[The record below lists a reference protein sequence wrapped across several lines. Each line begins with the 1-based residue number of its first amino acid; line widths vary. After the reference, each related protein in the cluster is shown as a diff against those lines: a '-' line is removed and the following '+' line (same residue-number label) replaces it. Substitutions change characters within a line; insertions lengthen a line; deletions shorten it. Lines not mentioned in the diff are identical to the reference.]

1 MPVICDH
8 ELWEILEM
16 TDAAN
21 DLVIY
26 GSPVSPFAR
35 KAMAVCI
42 EKGVEFDFETVNI
55 MPMPD
60 WFKEISP
67 MRRIPVL
74 RDRSVADEGEAGTIA
89 DSSAMCA
96 YIERKHPDLSLYGTT
111 AYGHG
116 RALMIEEYAD
126 TVLAPAG
133 GLGIFRPVF
142 FSLLQGKEPDIE
154 KARETWANDMPGVL
168 GYLNAQ
174 LEGKKFFVDDT
185 LSIADIAV
193 TTVLMQVA
201 LVAEM
206 PLDDYP
212 ALASHYEHMT
222 ARPSIAGPYAKADGF
237 IRKALPERV
246 QLT

>member
-1 MPVICDH
+1 
-8 ELWEILEM
+8 M
-16 TDAAN
+16 TDAAH

-35 KAMAVCI
+35 KAMAMCI
-42 EKGVEFDFETVNI
+42 EKDVEFDFEAVNI

-74 RDRSVADEGEAGTIA
+74 RDRSVAQEGEAGTIA
-89 DSSAMCA
+89 DSSAICA
-96 YIERKHPDLSLYGTT
+96 YVERKHPAPSLYGDT
-111 AYGHG
+111 AYGFG

-126 TVLAPAG
+126 TVLAPTG
-133 GLGIFRPVF
+133 GLGIFRPIF
-142 FSLLQGKEPDIE
+142 FSLVQGKEPDIA
-154 KARETWANDMPGVL
+154 KARETWATEMPSVL
-168 GYLNAQ
+168 GYLNGQ
-174 LEGKKFFVDDT
+174 LEGREFFVDDSLT
-185 LSIADIAV
+185 IADIAV
-193 TTVLMQVA
+193 TACLMQVG

-206 PLDDYP
+206 PLDDFP
-212 ALASHYEHMT
+212 TLAAHQERMA
-222 ARPSIAGPYAKADGF
+222 ARPSIAGPFAQAERF

>member
-1 MPVICDH
+1 MP
-8 ELWEILEM
+8 E
-16 TDAAN
+16 AAN
-21 DLVIY
+21 ELVIY

-42 EKGVEFDFETVNI
+42 EKGVEFDFEAVNI
-55 MPMPD
+55 LPMPD

-74 RDRSVADEGEAGTIA
+74 RDRSVAEEGEAGTIA
-89 DSSAMCA
+89 DSSAMCS
-96 YIERKHPDLSLYGTT
+96 YIERKHPEPALYGKT

-126 TVLAPAG
+126 TTLAMAG
-133 GLGIFRPVF
+133 GLGIFRPIF
-142 FSLLQGKEPDIE
+142 FSIVQGKEPDVA
-154 KARETWANDMPGVL
+154 KARETWSNEFPAILD
-168 GYLNAQ
+168 YLDGQ
-174 LEGKKFFVDDT
+174 LEGHEFFVDDA

-193 TTVLMQVA
+193 TACLMQVA
-201 LVAEM
+201 LVAEL
-206 PLDDYP
+206 PLDAYP
-212 ALASHYEHMT
+212 ALAAHQERMC
-222 ARPSIAGPYAKADGF
+222 ARPSIAGPFGKAEGF

>member
-1 MPVICDH
+1 MSDTSH
-8 ELWEILEM
+8 
-16 TDAAN
+16 

-42 EKGVEFDFETVNI
+42 EKGVEFDFESVNI

-67 MRRIPVL
+67 MHRIPVL
-74 RDRSVADEGEAGTIA
+74 RDRSVSEDGEAGTIA
-89 DSSAMCA
+89 DSSAICA
-96 YIERKHPDLSLYGTT
+96 YIERKHPDTPLYGTS

-126 TVLAPAG
+126 TVLAPSG
-133 GLGIFRPVF
+133 GMGIFRPIF
-142 FSLLQGKEPDIE
+142 FSLIQGKEPDIA
-154 KARETWANDMPGVL
+154 KARETWANDMPSVL
-168 GYLNAQ
+168 GYLNGQ
-174 LEGKKFFVDDT
+174 LEGKEFFVDDT

-193 TTVLMQVA
+193 TTILMQVA
-201 LVAEM
+201 LVADM
-206 PLDDYP
+206 PLDDYS
-212 ALASHYEHMT
+212 ALAAHYEHMR
-222 ARPSIAGPYAKADGF
+222 ARPSIAAPFAKAEGF

>member
-1 MPVICDH
+1 
-8 ELWEILEM
+8 M
-16 TDAAN
+16 TAPSTDTAN

-42 EKGVEFDFETVNI
+42 EKGVEFDFEAVGI

-74 RDRSVADEGEAGTIA
+74 RDRSISAEGEAGTIA

-96 YIERKHPDLSLYGTT
+96 YIERKHPEPTLYGAT

-126 TVLAPAG
+126 TTLAMAG

-142 FSLLQGKEPDIE
+142 FSLIQGKEPDIA
-154 KARETWANDMPGVL
+154 KARETWANEFPPIL
-168 GYLNAQ
+168 AYLNGQ
-174 LEGKKFFVDDT
+174 LGDADFFIEGT

-193 TTVLMQVA
+193 TACMMQVA
-201 LVAEM
+201 LVADI
-206 PLDDYP
+206 PLGDYP
-212 ALASHYEHMT
+212 ALARHYAHMT
-222 ARPSIAGPYAKADGF
+222 ARPSIAEPFAKAEGH
-237 IRKALPERV
+237 IRKALPERI

>member
-1 MPVICDH
+1 
-8 ELWEILEM
+8 M

-21 DLVIY
+21 DIVLY

-42 EKGVEFDFETVNI
+42 EKGVEFDFEAVNI

-74 RDRSVADEGEAGTIA
+74 RDRSVSEDGEAGTIA
-89 DSSAMCA
+89 DSSAMCS
-96 YIERKHPDLSLYGTT
+96 YLDRKHPEPALYGKT

-126 TVLAPAG
+126 TTLAMAG

-142 FSLLQGKEPDIE
+142 FSLVQGKEPDIA
-154 KARETWANDMPGVL
+154 KARETWANDFPAIL
-168 GYLNAQ
+168 GYLNGQ
-174 LEGKKFFVDDT
+174 IEGKEFFADDA

-193 TTVLMQVA
+193 TACLMQVS

-206 PLDDYP
+206 PLGDYP
-212 ALASHYEHMT
+212 ALAKHFEHLT
-222 ARPSIAGPYAKADGF
+222 ARPSIARPYAQAERF
-237 IRKALPERV
+237 IRKPLPERI

>member
-1 MPVICDH
+1 
-8 ELWEILEM
+8 M
-16 TDAAN
+16 TEAQNEAAH

-42 EKGVEFDFETVNI
+42 EKGAGFDFESVNI

-74 RDRSVADEGEAGTIA
+74 RDRSVSEEGEAGAIA
-89 DSSAMCA
+89 DSSAICA
-96 YIERKHPDLSLYGTT
+96 YIERKHPEPALYGKT

-126 TVLAPAG
+126 TVLAPTG
-133 GLGIFRPVF
+133 GLGIFRPIF
-142 FSLLQGKEPDIE
+142 FSLLQGKEPDIA
-154 KARETWANDMPGVL
+154 KARETWANEMPAVL
-168 GYLNAQ
+168 AYLNGQ
-174 LEGKKFFVDDT
+174 LEGREFFVDDALT
-185 LSIADIAV
+185 IADIAV
-193 TTVLMQVA
+193 AAILMQIS

-206 PLDDYP
+206 PLDDFP
-212 ALASHYEHMT
+212 ALAAHHERMA
-222 ARPSIAGPYAKADGF
+222 ARPSIAGPYAQAERF

>member
-1 MPVICDH
+1 MA
-8 ELWEILEM
+8 
-16 TDAAN
+16 DAKH

-42 EKGVEFDFETVNI
+42 EKGIEFDFEAVNI

-74 RDRSVADEGEAGTIA
+74 RDRSVSEEGEAGTIA
-89 DSSAMCA
+89 DSSAICA
-96 YIERKHPDLSLYGTT
+96 YIERKHPEPATYGATP
-111 AYGHG
+111 YGYG

-126 TVLAPAG
+126 TVLAPTG
-133 GLGIFRPVF
+133 GLGIFRPIF
-142 FSLLQGKEPDIE
+142 FSLIQGKEPDID
-154 KARETWANDMPGVL
+154 KARETWANEMPPVL
-168 GYLNAQ
+168 AYLNGQ
-174 LEGKKFFVDDT
+174 LENREFFADDT
-185 LSIADIAV
+185 LTIADIAV
-193 TTVLMQVA
+193 TACLMQVA

-206 PLDDYP
+206 PLDGFP
-212 ALASHYEHMT
+212 ALAGHQERMA
-222 ARPSIAGPYAKADGF
+222 ARPSIAGPFAQAERF